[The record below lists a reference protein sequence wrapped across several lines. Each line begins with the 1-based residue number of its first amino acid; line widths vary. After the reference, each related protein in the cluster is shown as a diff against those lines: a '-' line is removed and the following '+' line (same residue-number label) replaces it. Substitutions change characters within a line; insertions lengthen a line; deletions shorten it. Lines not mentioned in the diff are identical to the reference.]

1 MASYEKASNGTWSV
15 RFRAFENGDEK
26 NKRLSGFQTK
36 KEAQAAFV
44 EYMKGYIPPETKPTQ
59 LTFGQVAEKY
69 LEYVEA
75 MRKESSY
82 VALANALHS
91 HILPVFGDKRLDK
104 IKAPDLEA
112 FQIEALQKGFR
123 KNTVRQFLT
132 IFSTVWNFA
141 IKRFDAP
148 PNPRLKISA
157 IKGDTDSKIHVWSIE
172 QCRKFLDAAPPGRD
186 RTMFE
191 VLLYTGMRYG
201 ECAALTWE
209 DIDFEKNTITISKTI
224 SWVLKNRGAASH
236 GKNFKVTPPKTWKS
250 RMVKIPQPLADSLDR
265 YYKEKNSP
273 PRDQFVFATRSCGG
287 PMHRSTVQDIFDLA
301 TQKAGLPKIRIHD
314 LRHTHASL
322 LLSAG
327 VSIVAVSNRLGHANV
342 ATTLKTYAHIMPSDE
357 DRIIMTLS
365 KLGL

>member
-59 LTFGQVAEKY
+59 LTFRQVAEKY

-104 IKAPDLEA
+104 IKAPDLED

-157 IKGDTDSKIHVWSIE
+157 IKGDTDSKIYVWSIE

-201 ECAALTWE
+201 ECAALTWG
-209 DIDFEKNTITISKTI
+209 DIDFEKNAITISKTI
-224 SWVLKNRGAASH
+224 SWELKDVA
-236 GKNFKVTPPKTWKS
+236 KQEVNFKITPPKNWKS
-250 RMVKIPQPLADSLDR
+250 RTVKIPQSLADSLER
-265 YYKEKNSP
+265 YYKEENSP
-273 PRDQFVFATRSCGG
+273 PRDQFVFIAKRGKGPINKATARG
-287 PMHRSTVQDIFDLA
+287 IFNQ
-301 TQKAGLPKIRIHD
+301 TIQKAGLPKIRIHD

-322 LLSAG
+322 LLSSG
-327 VSIVAVSNRLGHANV
+327 VSIVAVSNRLGHANI

-365 KLGL
+365 KLGQ